1 MCEKA
6 HNFLLIETWLIVVK
20 TIFTVQS
27 PLTYFKVRDE
37 GDLEPR
43 RFFQGSWRVRLLHD
57 AKLK

>member
-20 TIFTVQS
+20 QSFTVQS

-43 RFFQGSWRVRLLHD
+43 RFFQEGSWRGRLLHD
-57 AKLK
+57 AKL